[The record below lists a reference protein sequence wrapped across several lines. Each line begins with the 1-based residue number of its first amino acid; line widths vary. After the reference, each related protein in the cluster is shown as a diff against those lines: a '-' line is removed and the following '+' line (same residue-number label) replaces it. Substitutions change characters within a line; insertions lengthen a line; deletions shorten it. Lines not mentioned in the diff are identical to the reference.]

1 MFINWMILLAA
12 IALLIVLASKASKV
26 MSADEES
33 GFLVAGRSLGP
44 FVIAGTVVATGFSG
58 WGFMGSPGAAYQY
71 GTIELLGNF
80 FFAPASA
87 RLKVFSCR
95 NSSIL

>member
-1 MFINWMILLAA
+1 MIRGIDMFINWMILLAA

-44 FVIAGTVVATGFSG
+44 FAIK
-58 WGFMGSPGAAYQY
+58 
-71 GTIELLGNF
+71 L
-80 FFAPASA
+80 
-87 RLKVFSCR
+87 
-95 NSSIL
+95 

>member
-33 GFLVAGRSLGP
+33 GF
-44 FVIAGTVVATGFSG
+44 
-58 WGFMGSPGAAYQY
+58 
-71 GTIELLGNF
+71 
-80 FFAPASA
+80 
-87 RLKVFSCR
+87 
-95 NSSIL
+95 